1 MKLVAVGLG
10 CLFLTGAAR
19 AELHLNPRP
28 ATYEVDGVKLSKVIF
43 TDGNNE
49 ITYVPPRGWEC
60 TGSSSELMLRPKDKC
75 QAEAIITKLPLPQES
90 VFDETTTKNL
100 IKEAMDSIPPASSNV
115 QLTGQNLNPVLIN
128 KKETFLVTMSYTLYG
143 DTYGRSVMYM
153 NRGKERIRFQLVSR
167 LSDFKELQHAFQQS
181 HFTWQNL

>member
-1 MKLVAVGLG
+1 MKLVRVGLG
-10 CLFLTGAAR
+10 CLLFAGAAR
-19 AELHLNPRP
+19 AELHLNPQP

-43 TDGNNE
+43 TDGKNE

-60 TGSSSELMLRPKDKC
+60 SGSSSELMLHPKDKC
-75 QAEAIITKLPLPQES
+75 QAEATVTKIPLPQQA
-90 VFDETTTKNL
+90 VFDEATTKSL
-100 IKEAMDSIPPASSNV
+100 IKEAMATVPPESSNV
-115 QLTGQNLNPVLIN
+115 QLVGQNLNPVLIN

-153 NRGKERIRFQLVSR
+153 NRGKEQIRFQLVSR
-167 LSDFKELQHAFQQS
+167 LSDFKDLQHAFQQS